1 MKIQEKVFLRAIIFG
16 YMIVMMT
23 IFIAL
28 FCIWCVKRNR
38 VNMCT
43 LQKPI
48 FLSKPRL
55 WSILSLP
62 NDTRDLLVMLGPM
75 SVIIRANIFFAI

>member
-1 MKIQEKVFLRAIIFG
+1 MVQARVVTVKQLELFNTNCFKPVESRLSHLVVGIHEKVFLRAIIFG

-38 VNMCT
+38 VNSIAEN
-43 LQKPI
+43 L
-48 FLSKPRL
+48 FLSIQ
-55 WSILSLP
+55 S
-62 NDTRDLLVMLGPM
+62 T
-75 SVIIRANIFFAI
+75 